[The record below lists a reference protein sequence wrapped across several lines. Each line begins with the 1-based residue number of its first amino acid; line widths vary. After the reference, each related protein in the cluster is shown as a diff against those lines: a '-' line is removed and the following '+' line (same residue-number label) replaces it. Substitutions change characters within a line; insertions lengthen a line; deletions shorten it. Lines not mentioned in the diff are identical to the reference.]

1 MFYINDEKV
10 NLATAATSDNL
21 IAKQIAEEIA
31 KLSVILAKKPMRIK
45 WRDGIMTL
53 NRKSRLKEG
62 KKMVFTP
69 FSVQVNNEQG
79 TNRVVYCDQAQVGQF
94 GTIKYSPKGEAF
106 KGTAVLGIDKIE
118 LAVYYKLFCPY
129 VKSRTLII
137 EDREAEARER
147 TEARAKVSSYYFYL
161 YNEAS
166 PLSSDTDKLILIAK
180 AFGIQGAEGMEP
192 HTLKDEIFKAVEL
205 RESINKDGIITLQR
219 FIDGDDQLMKP
230 LSDIQTLFDDGQL
243 TLDRNEYAWKLKNGS
258 KFFQLNPTEAFDLAV
273 SKKKLAM
280 FLLSNQ
286 EQYDIVLAMI
296 DGMTPLPKVKV
307 DSDTDFESLEWN
319 EIRSVAAANKIKIY
333 GKEKAQ
339 IVNELKEKF
348 KKK

>member
-10 NLATAATSDNL
+10 NLATAANSENL
-21 IAKQIAEEIA
+21 IAKQIAEEIT
-31 KLSVILAKKPMRIK
+31 KLSVSLAKKPMRIK

-79 TNRVVYCDQAQVGQF
+79 TNRVTYCDQAQVGQF

-106 KGTAVLGIDKIE
+106 KGTAVLGLDKIE

-129 VKSRTLII
+129 VKSRTLVI

-180 AFGIQGAEGMEP
+180 AFGIQGAEPMEL

-219 FIDGDDQLMKP
+219 FIDGDDKLMKP
-230 LSDIQTLFDDGQL
+230 LADIQTLFDDGQIY
-243 TLDRNEYAWKLKNGS
+243 LDRNEHSWKLKAGAM
-258 KFFQLNPTEAFDLAV
+258 FFQLNPTEAFDLAV

-280 FLLSNQ
+280 YLLSDPSAYSVVN
-286 EQYDIVLAMI
+286 AMI
-296 DGMTPLPKVKV
+296 EGMVPAAKVEV
-307 DSDTDFESLEWN
+307 DENTDLEALSWN
-319 EIRSVAAANKIKIY
+319 DLKSVAKAHNLITYKRTA
-333 GKEKAQ
+333 AQ
-339 IVNELKEKF
+339 IISELKDILA
-348 KKK
+348 KK